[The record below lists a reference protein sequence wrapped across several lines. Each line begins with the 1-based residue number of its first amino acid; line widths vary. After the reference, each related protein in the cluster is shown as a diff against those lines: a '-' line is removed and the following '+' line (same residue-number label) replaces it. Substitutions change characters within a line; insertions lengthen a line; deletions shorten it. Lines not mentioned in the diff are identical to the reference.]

1 MRAIETRLERWCDEL
16 DAQGQRRR
24 LPAESVG
31 VVADFSHND
40 YLGLARDPE
49 LIEAACAAARSH
61 GAGSTGSR
69 LLSGNLALHEALE
82 ADIAR
87 AKGTDAALVFGTGYQ
102 ANATVLSA
110 LLDKAVLGAEPFVF
124 ADRLNHASLHHGCRL
139 AGVHQ
144 QRYRHNDMQH
154 LRELLERSREA
165 EGDKPRPRFIVA
177 ETVFG
182 MDGDM
187 IDMPALAALADEFDA
202 FLYLDEAHA
211 TGVMGRD
218 GYGLASGHIAGRGI
232 AMGTFSKAIGVSGA
246 YIACSNVV
254 RDFLVNRCTGF
265 IYSTANSP
273 AVIGAVH
280 AAWKRLPAL
289 AQRREALMQQAQLLR
304 TRLQSLGFDTGAS
317 TTHIV
322 PVMVGAND
330 EAVALK
336 HWLHARGI
344 LASAIRPPT
353 VPPKTARVRIALSTL
368 HTPAQI
374 YALVSAL
381 HDWKCR
387 DQA

>member
-1 MRAIETRLERWCDEL
+1 MRALETRLKRWCDEL

-24 LPAESVG
+24 LPLEAAG

-40 YLGLARDPE
+40 YLGLAHDPE
-49 LIEAACAAARSH
+49 LIEAACAAARNN
-61 GAGSTGSR
+61 GVGSTGSR
-69 LLSGNLALHEALE
+69 LLSGNLSLHVALE
-82 ADIAR
+82 ADIAS
-87 AKGTDAALVFGTGYQ
+87 AKCTEAALVFGTGYQ
-102 ANATVLSA
+102 ANATVLAA
-110 LLDKAVLGAEPFVF
+110 LLDKSVLGAEPLVF

-144 QRYRHNDMQH
+144 QRYRHNDLGH
-154 LRELLERSREA
+154 LRELLERSRKEEEDIA
-165 EGDKPRPRFIVA
+165 RPRFIVA

-182 MDGDM
+182 MDGDV
-187 IDMPALAALADEFDA
+187 IDMPALAALADEFNA

-246 YIACSNVV
+246 YIACSKVV

-280 AAWKRLPAL
+280 AAWKLLPAL
-289 AQRREALMQQAQLLR
+289 GQRREVLMQQAQALR
-304 TRLQSLGFDTGAS
+304 TRLQALGFDTGAS

-322 PVMVGAND
+322 PIIVGGND

-336 HWLHARGI
+336 HWLLQRG
-344 LASAIRPPT
+344 LVTSAIRPPT
-353 VPPKTARVRIALSTL
+353 VPPNTARVRIALSSL
-368 HTPAQI
+368 HGASQI
-374 YALVSAL
+374 DALVDAL
-381 HDWKCR
+381 AQWNCR